1 MIFLSKFPFKTQKT
15 APKVSDNR
23 STSILLQAWFI
34 RQTMAWVYTYTT
46 LWLRVLEKIKNI
58 VREEMNNYSCYETLM
73 PALSPRELWDTTGRW
88 DSIDVMFHI
97 PAANNKEYWLNST
110 HEEIVTPLLQEFIKS
125 YKDLPVCVYQ
135 IQNKFR
141 NEKRAKSGLLRW
153 REFVMKDAYS
163 FHADDEEFVK
173 YYEWM
178 KQVYMNVFTRL
189 WLAND
194 TFIAQADWW
203 TFTDKYSHEFQ
214 VRLDIWEDVIFY
226 DKTNWNCFNKEVAPS
241 LVWVQNQLES
251 ELKERQD
258 IEAHWV
264 IWVDAL
270 VKTLGIPAEKST
282 KTMMFET
289 EIWDF
294 IVASVRGD
302 YDINTLKLQ
311 KILWCKLLKLA
322 SEEKIKEITWAEIW
336 YAWIYNLPVWVKLYI
351 DDSVKWLTNFETGT
365 NKTWYH
371 SINVNFGKDLAIPE
385 KFYDFK
391 EAKEWDKNPETWVT
405 YEVFKASE
413 VGNIFPLETKFS
425 ASFWLTFLD
434 ENNKSKTPLMWCY
447 GIWVSR
453 IMWVIAEY
461 FLDDVWIAWP
471 EKVSPF
477 THYIVVIWEENIDKA
492 VKFSKILN
500 INSDDI
506 LIDDR
511 LSVWFG
517 QKMSDAELIWIPNII
532 IISPKTLEKGGYEIK
547 KRWNKESELV
557 PFSF

>member
-23 STSILLQAWFI
+23 STSILLQAGFI
-34 RQTMAWVYTYTT
+34 RQTMAGVYTYTT
-46 LWLRVLEKIKNI
+46 LGLRVLEKIKNI

-97 PAANNKEYWLNST
+97 PAANNKEYGLNST

-141 NEKRAKSGLLRW
+141 NEKRAKSGLLRG

-173 YYEWM
+173 YYEGM

-189 WLAND
+189 GLAND
-194 TFIAQADWW
+194 TFIAQADGG

-214 VRLDIWEDVIFY
+214 VRLDIGEDVIFY
-226 DKTNWNCFNKEVAPS
+226 DKTNGNCFNKEVAPS
-241 LVWVQNQLES
+241 LVGVQNQLES

-258 IEAHWV
+258 IEAHGV
-264 IWVDAL
+264 IGVDAL

-289 EIWDF
+289 EIGDF

-311 KILWCKLLKLA
+311 KILGCKLLKLA
-322 SEEKIKEITWAEIW
+322 SEEKIKEITGAEIG
-336 YAWIYNLPVWVKLYI
+336 YAGIYNLPVGVKLYI
-351 DDSVKWLTNFETGT
+351 DDSVKGLTNFETGT
-365 NKTWYH
+365 NKTGYH

-391 EAKEWDKNPETWVT
+391 EAKEGDKNPETGVT

-425 ASFWLTFLD
+425 ASFGLTFLD
-434 ENNKSKTPLMWCY
+434 ENNKSKTPLMGCY
-447 GIWVSR
+447 GIGVSR
-453 IMWVIAEY
+453 IMGVIAEY
-461 FLDDVWIAWP
+461 FLDDVGIAWP

-477 THYIVVIWEENIDKA
+477 THYIVVIGEENIDKA

-511 LSVWFG
+511 LSVGFG
-517 QKMSDAELIWIPNII
+517 QKMSDAELIGIPNII

-547 KRWNKESELV
+547 KRGNKESELV